1 MVGPGSRNSKRVRLP
16 AHSIQGVATRS
27 SKRQCAMEQTHDEVE
42 DDLPPVIEN
51 DGVGEQE
58 LPTGNTSRPPSP
70 VMDWSYQAGVS
81 RASQEGLNQSEQ
93 NSNEEN
99 EG

>member
-42 DDLPPVIEN
+42 DQSPPVIEN
-51 DGVGEQE
+51 YGVGEQE

-70 VMDWSYQAGVS
+70 VMDWSYPDVS
-81 RASQEGLNQSEQ
+81 HASQEGLNQSEQ